1 MFPDEKYWAPHQTET
16 EATNSLQLIVQ
27 IKYSTNWRLVTF
39 NPYQKNVAKQS
50 YKQFPRLYY
59 YFCTYT
65 FIFCKCSTIL
75 CQINFKC
82 STILVS

>member
-39 NPYQKNVAKQS
+39 NPYQNNV
-50 YKQFPRLYY
+50 
-59 YFCTYT
+59 
-65 FIFCKCSTIL
+65 
-75 CQINFKC
+75 
-82 STILVS
+82 